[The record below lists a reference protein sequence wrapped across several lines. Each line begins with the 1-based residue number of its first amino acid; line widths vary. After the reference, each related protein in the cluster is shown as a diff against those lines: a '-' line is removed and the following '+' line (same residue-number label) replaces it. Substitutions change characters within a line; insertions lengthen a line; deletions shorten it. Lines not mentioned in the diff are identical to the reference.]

1 MTNETKNVVYLIA
14 SPFTFRDYTRFGV
27 DAWINRGWN
36 VLVLD
41 FTKLLSKNFQCHVS
55 AERPLVEFS
64 GLIDVNTADEAI
76 FRVNEI
82 QGKAVFID
90 LLGESFFEQKFRKL
104 AKRKGK
110 TLKLRLGSVPLRKR
124 SIIETI
130 KEAALRPKSA
140 IRFLSRIL
148 HSSKNFEADYIV
160 VGGIKSEKSL
170 SSQNSKLI
178 LAHNLDYDFNS
189 LYY

>member
-104 AKRKGK
+104 AKRKGEDSK
-110 TLKLRLGSVPLRKR
+110 VTLGVSPPP
-124 SIIETI
+124 ET
-130 KEAALRPKSA
+130 
-140 IRFLSRIL
+140 
-148 HSSKNFEADYIV
+148 
-160 VGGIKSEKSL
+160 
-170 SSQNSKLI
+170 
-178 LAHNLDYDFNS
+178 

>member
-64 GLIDVNTADEAI
+64 GLIDVNTADE
-76 FRVNEI
+76 
-82 QGKAVFID
+82 VFSE
-90 LLGESFFEQKFRKL
+90 LMKFR
-104 AKRKGK
+104 G
-110 TLKLRLGSVPLRKR
+110 RL
-124 SIIETI
+124 
-130 KEAALRPKSA
+130 
-140 IRFLSRIL
+140 F
-148 HSSKNFEADYIV
+148 Y
-160 VGGIKSEKSL
+160 
-170 SSQNSKLI
+170 
-178 LAHNLDYDFNS
+178 
-189 LYY
+189 